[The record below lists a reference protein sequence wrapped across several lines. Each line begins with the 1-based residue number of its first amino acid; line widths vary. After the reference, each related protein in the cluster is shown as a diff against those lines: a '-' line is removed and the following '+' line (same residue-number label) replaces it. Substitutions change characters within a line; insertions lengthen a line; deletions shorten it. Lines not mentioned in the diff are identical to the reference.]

1 MECLDDRKSGSDESQ
16 HPSDDGIGLGVC
28 QGGVLNHEAAQVN
41 EYADDI
47 VVLEQ
52 IANVVGVQIEVVI
65 EELRPQGDIEDI
77 GSESGGDAQDWGAWG
92 LANAPDLVGVL
103 TNNEL
108 DDESIVSR
116 DDLRE
121 EESMI
126 MNRIQVNVT
135 EGTSE
140 EACQNPNA
148 SLE

>member
-1 MECLDDRKSGSDESQ
+1 MG
-16 HPSDDGIGLGVC
+16 

-52 IANVVGVQIEVVI
+52 IANVVGVQIEVVT
-65 EELRPQGDIEDI
+65 EELRPQRDIEDN
-77 GSESGGDAQDWGAWG
+77 GSVSGGDAQDGGAWG
-92 LANAPDLVGVL
+92 LANAPDLVDVL

-108 DDESIVSR
+108 DEGSIVSR

-126 MNRIQVNVT
+126 MNRIQANVT
-135 EGTSE
+135 EGTTE